1 MANLPLQNAASIGS
15 GMSTAGL
22 AAQSGLGIGI
32 GSSNGTI
39 FTHQGNTVSAQ
50 QYNQAMGQAIRG
62 STSNRM
68 HLHVDIEQVGNGYIV
83 GFAGNY
89 GQLIDKQVAVSIEQ
103 VQQLITSEM
112 ASRMLEESK

>member
-1 MANLPLQNAASIGS
+1 MANHPLQNAASIGS

-22 AAQSGLGIGI
+22 AAQSGLGIG
-32 GSSNGTI
+32 SSNGTI

-50 QYNQAMGQAIRG
+50 QYNQAMSQAIRG
-62 STSNRM
+62 STRNRM
-68 HLHVDIEQVGNGYIV
+68 HLHVDIEQVANGYIV
-83 GFAGNY
+83 GFAGSY

>member
-1 MANLPLQNAASIGS
+1 
-15 GMSTAGL
+15 
-22 AAQSGLGIGI
+22 
-32 GSSNGTI
+32 
-39 FTHQGNTVSAQ
+39 
-50 QYNQAMGQAIRG
+50 
-62 STSNRM
+62 M

-83 GFAGNY
+83 GFAGSY

>member
-1 MANLPLQNAASIGS
+1 
-15 GMSTAGL
+15 MSNAGL
-22 AAQSGLGIGI
+22 AAQSGLGI

-50 QYNQAMGQAIRG
+50 QYNQAMNQAIQG
-62 STSNRM
+62 STSKRM

-89 GQLIDKQVAVSIEQ
+89 GQFIDKQVAVSIEQ

-112 ASRMLEESK
+112 ASRMLEGKK

>member
-1 MANLPLQNAASIGS
+1 
-15 GMSTAGL
+15 
-22 AAQSGLGIGI
+22 
-32 GSSNGTI
+32 
-39 FTHQGNTVSAQ
+39 
-50 QYNQAMGQAIRG
+50 
-62 STSNRM
+62 M
-68 HLHVDIEQVGNGYIV
+68 HLHVDIEQVANGYIV

>member
-1 MANLPLQNAASIGS
+1 MNNGHPLQNAASIGS
-15 GMSTAGL
+15 GMSNAGL
-22 AAQSGLGIGI
+22 AAQSGLGI

-50 QYNQAMGQAIRG
+50 QYNQALNQAIQG
-62 STSNRM
+62 NTGKRM
-68 HLHVDIEQVGNGYIV
+68 HLHVDIEQVANGYIV

-89 GQLIDKQVAVSIEQ
+89 GQFIDKQVAVSIEQ